1 MDTLPSDAVKL
12 LKQLIQTPSFSQEEE
27 ESAGIIEQ
35 FLQERS
41 IRTRRIANNIW
52 ARNLHF
58 QEDLP
63 TLLLN
68 SHHDTVRPNEGW
80 TYGPFQPT
88 LEGDRLYGLG
98 SNDAGGPLVSLI
110 AAFLHYYE
118 NETLPF
124 NLILAATAEE
134 EISGENGILRIL
146 DEIGPLHLAIVGEP
160 SGMAL
165 TIAERGHLV
174 LEVSEKGRSGHAARD
189 AGENAIYKALKD
201 IQWFQSYEF
210 PEQSELLGKVKMS
223 VTMIDGGVQPNVIP
237 DSCRF
242 VVDVRVP
249 DVYTNQEVLS
259 EIRKHV
265 NGDVRLTSRDLKSS
279 RLPDEH
285 PLIAA
290 AEKVGLRLTASPT
303 SSDQGLLNLPSVKIG
318 PGQSER
324 SHTADEFI
332 RVSEIGEGIRLFI
345 RLLDRL
351 ERIT

>member
-1 MDTLPSDAVKL
+1 MDTLTSDAVNL
-12 LKQLIQTPSFSQEEE
+12 LKQLIRTPSFSQEEE

-35 FLQERS
+35 FLEGQG
-41 IRTRRIANNIW
+41 IRTRRIANNVW
-52 ARNLHF
+52 ARNRHF
-58 QEDLP
+58 SEDVP

-80 TYGPFQPT
+80 TYDPFQPT

-110 AAFLHYYE
+110 ATFLHYYADE
-118 NETLPF
+118 SLPF
-124 NLILAATAEE
+124 NLVLAATAEE
-134 EISGENGILRIL
+134 EISGANGILRIL
-146 DEIGPLHLAIVGEP
+146 DAIDPVHLAIVGEP

-174 LEVSEKGRSGHAARD
+174 LEVSEKGTSGHAARD
-189 AGENAIYKALKD
+189 AGENAIYQALED
-201 IQWFQSYEF
+201 IRWFQSYEF
-210 PEQSELLGKVKMS
+210 PEQSELLGKVKMT

-249 DVYTNQEVLS
+249 DVYTNQQVLS
-259 EIRKHV
+259 QIQQHV
-265 NGDVRLTSRDLKSS
+265 NGEVRLMSRDLQSS
-279 RLPDEH
+279 RLPDGH

-290 AEKVGLRLTASPT
+290 AEDIGLRLIASPT
-303 SSDQGLLNLPSVKIG
+303 SSDQGLLSIPSVKIG
-318 PGQSER
+318 PGRSER

-332 RVSEIGEGIRLFI
+332 RVSEIEEGISLFI
-345 RLLDRL
+345 QLLDRL